1 VPSLVECRDTL
12 LMFLVDCEKIYVYV
26 SVLNADV
33 VVAVNYESI
42 FSESK
47 FVATAKLIINYN
59 NFHCCQIDLIQ

>member
-1 VPSLVECRDTL
+1 MRSLVECRDT

-47 FVATAKLIINYN
+47 FVKTAKL
-59 NFHCCQIDLIQ
+59 